1 MEINNIK
8 IATPISNLIVN
19 KLNPEIIAFSDCL
32 ETIEE
37 IDEENKEIFIEA
49 GGHKFDY
56 APCLNDSELHVSFI
70 KNLIQKQTSIWK

>member
-1 MEINNIK
+1 MENLPSENIK
-8 IATPISNLIVN
+8 NILVVAPG
-19 KLNPEIIAFSDCL
+19 FSVDCL

-37 IDEENKEIFIEA
+37 IDEENNEYFIEA
-49 GGHKFDY
+49 GGLMFDY